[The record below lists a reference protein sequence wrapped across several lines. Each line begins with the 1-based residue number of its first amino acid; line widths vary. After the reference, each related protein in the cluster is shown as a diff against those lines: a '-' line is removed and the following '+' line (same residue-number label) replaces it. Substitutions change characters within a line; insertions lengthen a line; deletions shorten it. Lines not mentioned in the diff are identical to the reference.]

1 MGQPLIDTYPY
12 FNPMT
17 QCISQSSGVVTVW
30 NSQKLRETSD
40 HVLNISVSDG
50 VFTAYTRLL
59 VSITPVNAHSP
70 TFKVAQ
76 YSARVRENGPIK
88 TSVAQ
93 VSAWD
98 VDSGR
103 YGDVTYH
110 FIGDMAHNFF
120 RINENTGMNC
130 MMFLCCV
137 LLNER
142 GKNLNK
148 NNTE

>member
-1 MGQPLIDTYPY
+1 M
-12 FNPMT
+12 
-17 QCISQSSGVVTVW
+17 VTVW

-76 YSARVRENGPIK
+76 YSVHIRENGPLKNTI
-88 TSVAQ
+88 AQ
-93 VSAWD
+93 VSARD

-110 FIGDMAHNFF
+110 FIGDMAHNSF
-120 RINENTGMNC
+120 RINENTGRSC
-130 MMFLCCV
+130 LCLCCGE
-137 LLNER
+137 LNR
-142 GKNLNK
+142 NVC
-148 NNTE
+148 